1 VPAAF
6 KRIGLGA
13 QILARKR
20 NLIAFKGPVAKS
32 YERGASRSDP
42 NWDLTGSVFSISEH
56 SVDISWL
63 PPAQPGA
70 AGPVAAV
77 VAPDERS
84 AELAAVVA
92 EAPDE
97 AEARPLGAAEALASL
112 PVEPGAAV
120 VAVQPGAVAQLAEFA
135 ASARRA
141 EWALQLPQPVW
152 IAAVAVAVEPRPA
165 LASFPE
171 RPALPQGPEPSR
183 RLSVD
188 PPGVLAHSD
197 HQWPAS
203 PPAEFEGQVS
213 YWEWFSAI
221 HGPEAPH

>member
-32 YERGASRSDP
+32 YERGAPRSDP
-42 NWDLTGSVFSISEH
+42 DWDLTGSVFSISEH
-56 SVDISWL
+56 SVGISWL

-70 AGPVAAV
+70 AGLVAAV
-77 VAPDERS
+77 VALDERS

-92 EAPDE
+92 GAPDE
-97 AEARPLGAAEALASL
+97 AVARPLGAAEALASPPAVL
-112 PVEPGAAV
+112 DAAAV
-120 VAVQPGAVAQLAEFA
+120 VQPGAVAQPAEFA
-135 ASARRA
+135 ASARWA

-152 IAAVAVAVEPRPA
+152 IAAVAVAVEPRLA

-171 RPALPQGPEPSR
+171 RPALPQGPEPNR
-183 RLSVD
+183 QLSVD

-197 HQWPAS
+197 HRWPAS
-203 PPAEFEGQVS
+203 PPAEFEGQVL
-213 YWEWFSAI
+213 YWEWSSAI

>member
-32 YERGASRSDP
+32 YERGAARSDP

-56 SVDISWL
+56 SVGISWL

-70 AGPVAAV
+70 AGLVAAV

-84 AELAAVVA
+84 AEQAAVVA

-97 AEARPLGAAEALASL
+97 AAARPLGAVLVSPPAEPDAA
-112 PVEPGAAV
+112 VAAV
-120 VAVQPGAVAQLAEFA
+120 VSPGAVARLAEFP
-135 ASARRA
+135 ASA
-141 EWALQLPQPVW
+141 
-152 IAAVAVAVEPRPA
+152 
-165 LASFPE
+165 
-171 RPALPQGPEPSR
+171 G
-183 RLSVD
+183 
-188 PPGVLAHSD
+188 
-197 HQWPAS
+197 
-203 PPAEFEGQVS
+203 PAER
-213 YWEWFSAI
+213 A
-221 HGPEAPH
+221 

>member
-32 YERGASRSDP
+32 YERGAPRSDP
-42 NWDLTGSVFSISEH
+42 DWDLTGSVFSISEH
-56 SVDISWL
+56 SVGISWL

-70 AGPVAAV
+70 AGLVAAV

-84 AELAAVVA
+84 AEQAAVVA

-97 AEARPLGAAEALASL
+97 AAARPLGAAEALASPPAVL
-112 PVEPGAAV
+112 DAAAVAQPGAA
-120 VAVQPGAVAQLAEFA
+120 AQRAEFA

-141 EWALQLPQPVW
+141 EWALQPPQRVW
-152 IAAVAVAVEPRPA
+152 IGAVAVAVEPHLA
-165 LASFPE
+165 FASFPE
-171 RPALPQGPEPSR
+171 RPASPQGPEPSR
-183 RLSVD
+183 QLLVD

-203 PPAEFEGQVS
+203 PPADFEGRVS
-213 YWEWFSAI
+213 YWD
-221 HGPEAPH
+221 